1 MPFSAGST
9 AWRRAPPAAAIS
21 TLRMARVNNAAPS
34 SVSSALIWRL
44 MADCVRNNP
53 SAAALNDRR
62 RATALK
68 ARRPSSESGRR
79 GGVFMSGEGLWL
91 GTGQQ
96 VLAEP
101 WRADEAAALQC
112 AQTAAAPAQGL
123 ARGRGGDW
131 RAAARGWGA
140 AAGRLAAAARSAEAM
155 ANRAQGSIRPGDS
168 IASQC
173 ALQ

>member
-1 MPFSAGST
+1 M
-9 AWRRAPPAAAIS
+9 
-21 TLRMARVNNAAPS
+21 
-34 SVSSALIWRL
+34 
-44 MADCVRNNP
+44 
-53 SAAALNDRR
+53 
-62 RATALK
+62 
-68 ARRPSSESGRR
+68 SSE
-79 GGVFMSGEGLWL
+79 GLRL

-101 WRADEAAALQC
+101 WRAGEAAALQC
-112 AQTAAAPAQGL
+112 AQTAAALAQGL

-140 AAGRLAAAARSAEAM
+140 AARRLTAAARSAEAM
-155 ANRAQGSIRPGDS
+155 ANRAQGSIRPGNS